1 VASRVPT
8 RLSDP
13 RAHGGPS
20 EALRHP
26 APDEAATD
34 PADQSAD
41 DGTPPAAD
49 QSGTGGRTRRA
60 LLAAAA
66 GGVGAWVAGAVT
78 SVAPVAAASG
88 SPLIMGK
95 TTNSAGTRNTKLT
108 TTSTGAALMAQQ
120 KGAGTGVYGFVAKTT
135 GVARGVYGRTMSPA
149 GDGMLAV
156 NSGASI
162 GGGSALR
169 AQGGKNNG
177 VEASSDNI
185 GVHATG
191 AYAAV
196 SATGTSYGGIFE
208 GGGTGAYASGS
219 YGVYSLGT
227 NYGVYGSGGVYGLT
241 GVGGTAGVYGY
252 SSGTGVLG
260 TSTDLN
266 NDSIRGDGGKYG
278 VHGINGYTAG
288 VRGDANYVGVWG
300 QGATYGVYGYT
311 TGTTTASYGVMGQ
324 STGTAWAVYGI
335 GNVAVQGTLVKSA
348 GSFRIDHP
356 LDPEHKLLSHS
367 FVESPDMMNVYNGVA
382 DLDASGRAT
391 IDLPDYF
398 EALNRDFRY
407 QLTAIG
413 GAAPDLHVAKEV
425 KGNGFAIAG
434 GTPNGRVSW
443 QVTGI
448 RQDDYA
454 KAHPIVVEEDKDEDH
469 SGTRLFVP
477 EGSKSRQWLPQPVRP
492 KDDVPTH
499 HPKDLGRLAVPVR

>member
-1 VASRVPT
+1 VASHLLPEPG
-8 RLSDP
+8 D
-13 RAHGGPS
+13 
-20 EALRHP
+20 P
-26 APDEAATD
+26 APSVPDMPDTAVD
-34 PADQSAD
+34 PGA
-41 DGTPPAAD
+41 
-49 QSGTGGRTRRA
+49 GRSRRT

-66 GGVGAWVAGAVT
+66 GGIGAWIAGAAVNAT
-78 SVAPVAAASG
+78 GVEAAAG
-88 SPLIMGK
+88 KPLIMGS
-95 TTNSAGTRNTKLT
+95 TTNSAGTKNTKLAT
-108 TTSTGAALMAQQ
+108 TTTGPAFQVQQ
-120 KGAGTGVYGFVAKTT
+120 KGAGVGVYGYSSVSS
-135 GVARGVYGRTMSPA
+135 GVARGVYGRSMSPA
-149 GDGMLAV
+149 GDGVLAV

-196 SATGTSYGGIFE
+196 SATGSSYGGIFE

-227 NYGVYGSGGVYGLT
+227 NYGVYGSGGVYGIT
-241 GVGGTAGVYGY
+241 GVGSSAGVYGY
-252 SSGTGVLG
+252 SDAIGVLG
-260 TSTDLN
+260 SSTDPN

-278 VHGINGYTAG
+278 VHGMNGYTAG
-288 VRGDANYVGVWG
+288 VRGDAGYVGVWG
-300 QGATYGVYGYT
+300 QGGSYGVYGYT
-311 TGTTTASYGVMGQ
+311 TGTTAASFGVMGQ
-324 STGTAWAVYGI
+324 APAGAWALYSN
-335 GNVAVQGTLVKSA
+335 GNAAIQGTLSKMA

-382 DLDASGRAT
+382 DLDAAGRAT
-391 IDLPDYF
+391 INLPDYF

-407 QLTAIG
+407 QLTAMG

-425 KGNGFAIAG
+425 RGNRFAIAG
-434 GTPNGRVSW
+434 GTPGGRVSW

-454 KAHPIVVEEDKDEDH
+454 KAHPIVVEEDKDADQAG
-469 SGTRLFVP
+469 SRLFVP
-477 EGSKSRQWLPQPVRP
+477 KGSKSKKWVPQPMRP

-499 HPKDLGRLAVPVR
+499 HPKGLGTLDVPVR